1 MKTDEKGE
9 MLASPEKADEI
20 FKSYSIVYTEK
31 DVSQEKGTKI

>member
-20 FKSYSIVYTEK
+20 FKSYSIYTEK